1 MKRFVCLDLEMSELT
16 VEQKQMICG
25 LRNEI
30 IQIGAVMLDENY
42 NMISEFNTYVKPC
55 YSSVTQSI
63 KELTGITN
71 ERLENA
77 DDFITA
83 FDKYIYWLGDNELT
97 TFCWSTS
104 DFTQLWKEVE
114 LKARHRTDLF
124 SSLKNFVDLQHIFGE
139 QIGAGIPISL
149 ESALQFLRMDY
160 QGQIHSANSDAFNT
174 ARILHK
180 IFCTKT
186 LNPSIEYIGADKSPR
201 LKNETKQILEK
212 VRAKDDDT
220 TCSLSAFF
228 TPELLAKFNITQKE
242 GSVESADDFLS
253 IEDSSSIDSPLSY
266 LVEESSFIS
275 LCDKYHVLKSKVI
288 KFATD
293 VMDTQEMLVV

>member
-1 MKRFVCLDLEMSELT
+1 MALLHFIMKITKLEKGDEMKRFVCLDLEMSELT

-71 ERLENA
+71 EGLEN
-77 DDFITA
+77 
-83 FDKYIYWLGDNELT
+83 
-97 TFCWSTS
+97 
-104 DFTQLWKEVE
+104 
-114 LKARHRTDLF
+114 
-124 SSLKNFVDLQHIFGE
+124 
-139 QIGAGIPISL
+139 
-149 ESALQFLRMDY
+149 
-160 QGQIHSANSDAFNT
+160 
-174 ARILHK
+174 
-180 IFCTKT
+180 
-186 LNPSIEYIGADKSPR
+186 
-201 LKNETKQILEK
+201 
-212 VRAKDDDT
+212 
-220 TCSLSAFF
+220 
-228 TPELLAKFNITQKE
+228 
-242 GSVESADDFLS
+242 ADDFLS
-253 IEDSSSIDSPLSY
+253 IEDFSSIDSPLSY
-266 LVEESSFIS
+266 LAEESSFIS